1 MAKPKILIV
10 EDDADLTDVLS
21 YNLRQAGYE
30 VIVARDGSQGLRQAE
45 LFTPDVVL
53 LDLMLPLVD
62 GLEVCRRLRAGEAT
76 RDTLIV
82 MLTAKAEEVDQLV
95 GLSLGAD
102 DYVTKPFSVKV
113 LLERIKALLRRRLD
127 AHTDTTEV
135 ISSQGISI
143 NRRRHVATAG
153 GQLLNLTQSEFRLLE
168 VFVRQPGR
176 AFTRNELLEAA
187 LDKDG
192 MVLERTVDVHI
203 RSLRQKLGDHAYLIE
218 TVRGLGYRFRDPHM
232 ADCPAS

>member
-10 EDDADLTDVLS
+10 EDDADLTEVLS

-113 LLERIKALLRRRLD
+113 LLERIKALLRRRTEARSD
-127 AHTDTTEV
+127 AAEV
-135 ISSQGISI
+135 IGSQGISI
-143 NRRRHVATAG
+143 NRRRHTATAG

-218 TVRGLGYRFRDPHM
+218 TVRGLGYRFRDPHL
-232 ADCPAS
+232 ADCPAG

>member
-10 EDDADLTDVLS
+10 EDDADLTEVLS

-30 VIVARDGSQGLRQAE
+30 VIIARDGSQGLRQAE

-76 RDTLIV
+76 RDSLIV

-113 LLERIKALLRRRLD
+113 LLERIKALLRRRTEARSD
-127 AHTDTTEV
+127 AAEV
-135 ISSQGISI
+135 VSSQGVSI
-143 NRRRHVATAG
+143 NRRRHIATAG

-218 TVRGLGYRFRDPHM
+218 TVRGLGYRFRDPHL
-232 ADCPAS
+232 ADCTAG

>member
-10 EDDADLTDVLS
+10 EDDADLTEVLS

-62 GLEVCRRLRAGEAT
+62 GLEVCRRLRAGEVT

-82 MLTAKAEEVDQLV
+82 MLTAKAEELDQLV

-113 LLERIKALLRRRLD
+113 LLEKIKALLRRRIEARSD
-127 AHTDTTEV
+127 AAEV
-135 ISSQGISI
+135 ISSQGVSI
-143 NRRRHVATAG
+143 NRRRHTATAG

-218 TVRGLGYRFRDPHM
+218 TVRGLGYRFRDPHL